1 MLFTNPEKMNPR
13 QIKNILYE
21 QVARIGKAASSPK
34 RLEFIELLCQGE
46 KNVEQLATEANI
58 SVKLASAHLSGLKS
72 ASLVETRRAGK
83 NIYYRLADAHVASFW
98 VAIRTLAEERLV
110 DLQVA
115 LENLVASP
123 AKLSP
128 VDRTA
133 LLREAARGEVVV
145 IDVRPEAE
153 YAAGHLPFA
162 RSIPL
167 AELKK
172 RIAELPKDKAI
183 VAYCRGPFCLM
194 SEQAVKLLAQRG
206 YQARKITDGVAEWQA
221 AGLPL
226 ESAAN

>member
-1 MLFTNPEKMNPR
+1 MNPR

-58 SVKLASAHLSGLKS
+58 SVKLASAHLSRLKS
-72 ASLVETRRAGK
+72 ASLVGTRRAGK

-128 VDRTA
+128 VDRA
-133 LLREAARGEVVV
+133 ELLKMAASGEVMV
-145 IDVRPEAE
+145 IDVRPETE

-172 RIAELPKDKAI
+172 RISELPKDKAI
-183 VAYCRGPFCLM
+183 VAYCRGPFCLFATK
-194 SEQAVKLLAQRG
+194 AVAFLGSKG
-206 YQARKITDGVAEWQA
+206 YRAIRLEDGVAEWRTL
-221 AGLPL
+221 GFPI
-226 ESAAN
+226 ES

>member
-1 MLFTNPEKMNPR
+1 MNPR

-46 KNVEQLATEANI
+46 KNVEQIATEANI

-72 ASLVETRRAGK
+72 ASLVDTRRAGK
-83 NIYYRLADAHVASFW
+83 NIYYRLADPNVASFW

-115 LENLVASP
+115 LENLVTSP
-123 AKLSP
+123 EKLSAI
-128 VDRTA
+128 DRA
-133 LLREAARGEVVV
+133 ELLKKAASGEVVV

-172 RIAELPKDKAI
+172 RIAELPRDKAI

-221 AGLPL
+221 AGLPI

>member
-72 ASLVETRRAGK
+72 ASLVDTRREGK

-98 VAIRTLAEERLV
+98 VSIRTLAEERLV

-133 LLREAARGEVVV
+133 LLQEAERGEVVV